1 MSSDMVSDSTASV
14 QDQVTGTVNVAKLVY
29 ASTGALQ
36 TRVIEI
42 NDDSGKAF
50 VYNCEGVSSDIT
62 SQGTSY
68 NVQARFPRL
77 AFRHT

>member
-36 TRVIEI
+36 TRVIE
-42 NDDSGKAF
+42 
-50 VYNCEGVSSDIT
+50 V
-62 SQGTSY
+62 
-68 NVQARFPRL
+68 R
-77 AFRHT
+77 